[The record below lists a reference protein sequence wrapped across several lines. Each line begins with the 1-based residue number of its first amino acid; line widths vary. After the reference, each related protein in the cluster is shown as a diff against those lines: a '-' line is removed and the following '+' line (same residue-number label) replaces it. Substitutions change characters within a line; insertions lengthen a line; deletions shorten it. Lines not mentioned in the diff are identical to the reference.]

1 MRTRRDLVGV
11 TRRRDASP
19 DVQELLY
26 PRVTGEET
34 DRPAEKRRFALISRI
49 IVGRTAITSSA
60 ATLSASK
67 LSLPPSQ

>member
-1 MRTRRDLVGV
+1 MRKHDRVVTDVHDLAFRDDRLRDLVGV

-34 DRPAEKRRFALISRI
+34 DRPAEKRPVRPDI
-49 IVGRTAITSSA
+49 
-60 ATLSASK
+60 
-67 LSLPPSQ
+67 PD